1 MFTYDKQRSIQ
12 KLDFILRTF
21 IFLVGGGEN
30 FSMSLRYDRVF
41 LGGGGQYCFSIT
53 IIKMVDLKSALC

>member
-12 KLDFILRTF
+12 KLDFILRAF

-41 LGGGGQYCFSIT
+41 WGVAVST
-53 IIKMVDLKSALC
+53 ALA